1 MASKAASSKMMDD
14 LRLSILRF
22 LDLSQ
27 EPVDFS
33 KLSRATNTS
42 QAELAAELVILVS
55 DRNEVRIVQSDG
67 EQFFE
72 ITEKGKNELQNAEHS
87 R

>member
-1 MASKAASSKMMDD
+1 MIDD
-14 LRLSILRF
+14 LRLSIPRF

-42 QAELAAELVILVS
+42 QAELAAELAILVS
-55 DRNEVRIVQSDG
+55 DRNEVRIVQNRD
-67 EQFFE
+67 EQYFE
-72 ITEKGKNELQNAEHS
+72 ITEKGKKELQNAEHYRS
-87 R
+87 SS